1 MSASLDEEESLE
13 SLQLIASAIAGRF
26 MAVASAES
34 GGRSWTDGKTVF
46 LERDANPADRIR
58 LLAVQV
64 SLVSSGSLQTDI
76 LSHLVRRPALAR
88 RYLAV
93 EGHRSLLVNEHVLP
107 PFVRPLIDWDLANS
121 VSTPTESLD
130 LARGRT
136 EVDAPP
142 HVFGVIA
149 ARQVLAVTRKMN
161 DAPLGHPHRT
171 PSVSTDD
178 RLTEMGLDSE
188 DEDNLGDLLVS
199 PVGGGGAMGRLLQKM
214 FRPARRRGGG
224 GPPGADAPT
233 HRSSARADEQR
244 DAVAR
249 MSSRGELEMVTDIGP
264 EPAGT
269 SYPEWDVVH
278 GRYRQDWCTV
288 READSPAQSVSTAP
302 LPDAATL
309 RRSLARLG
317 MGLTRCRR
325 QPQGDD
331 IDLDAAVEAHVD
343 AVSGAPHGD
352 DSYLESRRLRRD
364 LSVLVLL
371 DVSGSASEPGHSG
384 KSVHEHQRMAAL
396 TLMSALHDLGDR
408 VALYGFN
415 SRGRRAVQLLRVKSF
430 DDPLDVQVAMRLGS
444 LKPAAFTRLGAAI
457 RHSTS
462 VVVERSGT
470 PRRLLVVL
478 SDGFAYDQ
486 GYQGRY
492 GEADARRSLTEA
504 RRRGVGCVCLSVG
517 TETDPQALRRV
528 FGSAAHAALSRSDE
542 LPTVIAPLLWAALRS
557 AERQQRTFQRSLRAR
572 EPLEVEREM
581 G

>member
-1 MSASLDEEESLE
+1 
-13 SLQLIASAIAGRF
+13 
-26 MAVASAES
+26 
-34 GGRSWTDGKTVF
+34 
-46 LERDANPADRIR
+46 
-58 LLAVQV
+58 
-64 SLVSSGSLQTDI
+64 
-76 LSHLVRRPALAR
+76 
-88 RYLAV
+88 
-93 EGHRSLLVNEHVLP
+93 
-107 PFVRPLIDWDLANS
+107 
-121 VSTPTESLD
+121 
-130 LARGRT
+130 
-136 EVDAPP
+136 
-142 HVFGVIA
+142 
-149 ARQVLAVTRKMN
+149 
-161 DAPLGHPHRT
+161 
-171 PSVSTDD
+171 
-178 RLTEMGLDSE
+178 
-188 DEDNLGDLLVS
+188 
-199 PVGGGGAMGRLLQKM
+199 
-214 FRPARRRGGG
+214 
-224 GPPGADAPT
+224 
-233 HRSSARADEQR
+233 
-244 DAVAR
+244 
-249 MSSRGELEMVTDIGP
+249 
-264 EPAGT
+264 
-269 SYPEWDVVH
+269 
-278 GRYRQDWCTV
+278 
-288 READSPAQSVSTAP
+288 
-302 LPDAATL
+302 
-309 RRSLARLG
+309 
-317 MGLTRCRR
+317 
-325 QPQGDD
+325 
-331 IDLDAAVEAHVD
+331 
-343 AVSGAPHGD
+343 
-352 DSYLESRRLRRD
+352 
-364 LSVLVLL
+364 
-371 DVSGSASEPGHSG
+371 
-384 KSVHEHQRMAAL
+384 MAAL